1 MIVLDT
7 NVVSEGMKPAPD
19 KKLIAWLAALQPSA
33 AYLSVVSAAEM
44 LTAGALQPAG
54 KRRDG
59 LTKIIA
65 AQVLPAFEGRLLE
78 VDLAVSYRIA
88 EVTASACAA
97 GNYIDFPDAA
107 IVATALVHATSSPR
121 ANSQGASIQCIQL
134 NSQPGDQ
141 GG

>member
-19 KKLIAWLAALQPSA
+19 ERLIAWLAALQPTS

-44 LTAGALQPAG
+44 LTGAALLPAG

-65 AQVLPAFEGRLLE
+65 SQVLPAFEGRLLE

-88 EVTASACAA
+88 EVTASARAA
-97 GNYIDFPDAA
+97 GNDIDFPDAA
-107 IVATALVHATSSPR
+107 IAATALVHGYKLATR
-121 ANSQGASIQCIQL
+121 NTRDFVGTGVQL
-134 NSQPGDQ
+134 INPWL
-141 GG
+141 

>member
-19 KKLIAWLAALQPSA
+19 ERLIAWLAALQPNS

-44 LTAGALQPAG
+44 LTGAALLPAG

-88 EVTASACAA
+88 EVTASARAA
-97 GNYIDFPDAA
+97 GNDIDFPDAA
-107 IVATALVHATSSPR
+107 IAATALVYGYKLATR
-121 ANSQGASIQCIQL
+121 NTRDFVGTGVQL
-134 NSQPGDQ
+134 INPWL
-141 GG
+141 